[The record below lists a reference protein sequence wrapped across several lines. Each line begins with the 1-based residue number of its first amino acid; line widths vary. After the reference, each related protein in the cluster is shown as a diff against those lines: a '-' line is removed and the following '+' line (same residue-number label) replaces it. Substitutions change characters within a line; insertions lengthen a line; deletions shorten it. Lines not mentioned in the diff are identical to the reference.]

1 MQTLFG
7 QRLSHIGEIFPS
19 PSPQS
24 GPGTLN
30 QGQGPLIRARDPRSE
45 PGTLVLGQGPLFR
58 ARDPQSG
65 PGTLNPVQGP
75 LIGARNP
82 QLGPGTRRTVSP
94 FPRPQT
100 SGSVKISW
108 NYGINYY
115 LGPRRTFPTWIW
127 QTHGF
132 LMEGSQVSC
141 CYKGENRKKKNCWV
155 KNHKKIIWKSLNRRK
170 KMRGIQKKWFQAA
183 AKIAKGKKM
192 TFFAKKYVLP
202 PHFE

>member
-1 MQTLFG
+1 MTMATTMT
-7 QRLSHIGEIFPS
+7 ITMTI
-19 PSPQS
+19 
-24 GPGTLN
+24 
-30 QGQGPLIRARDPRSE
+30 
-45 PGTLVLGQGPLFR
+45 
-58 ARDPQSG
+58 
-65 PGTLNPVQGP
+65 
-75 LIGARNP
+75 
-82 QLGPGTRRTVSP
+82 RRTVSP

-141 CYKGENRKKKNCWV
+141 CYKGENRKKKNCLV
-155 KNHKKIIWKSLNRRK
+155 KNHKKTIWKSLNRRK
-170 KMRGIQKKWFQAA
+170 KMRGIRKKWFRAA

-202 PHFE
+202 PHFECLTLISCHKKYLKKPKSTLKMRGIREKKSLSSCENCIGKKNDVFC